1 MPTIKHRPAA
11 TLFRLRY
18 DARAMTR
25 ITRAIL
31 ALAILSIS
39 MCSAQTPA
47 PGKADPAIYPKMRTN
62 ALAKQNCNL
71 PAEAICVVMID

>member
-1 MPTIKHRPAA
+1 
-11 TLFRLRY
+11 
-18 DARAMTR
+18 
-25 ITRAIL
+25 
-31 ALAILSIS
+31 